1 MDSNNTNKALP
12 RSHSGVDAQS
22 VNRKQRKPSKK
33 SQNVVCDRD
42 GRGQGPHQHHDNPF
56 PLFNNRSLS
65 MLSTMHHLNPHRKVA
80 MSPEILREAE
90 EQACSLRK
98 AVKQLQEQLEKS
110 NREKARIHRFLS
122 DLLYT
127 LNARG
132 YESVRDHEGT
142 LVDLNK
148 CKGDAYLD
156 LKGRDLKQRVSVR
169 RPGGQEIYLKAVIG
183 NQERAIQ
190 SLVYRLDSFGRD
202 MVLGNRL
209 NIDDSSSISNQESSK
224 IASLESEVLQLV
236 NLIEGACQKCP
247 NIYSALR
254 DQYYLSEGIECI
266 DLSPRN
272 PVIQNI
278 LKKCE
283 QIAGEAQSRQL
294 VDMLT
299 SPNGQGQRPRSQQS
313 SKSAKTRSVSKPKS
327 ASNVQRTPRPTS
339 SENPSHITTVRPTID
354 NMKNV
359 DHIRGGENRP
369 STYTTRGTETDVHL
383 RRINGQSKSESN
395 FQHNKEI
402 STNFPRSSSSTSG
415 GEPLATY
422 LTKSRADHAYDDN
435 NLTVCPYC
443 SRRFG
448 IEESISEIKNH
459 IEMHI
464 FAGDTTL
471 P

>member
-1 MDSNNTNKALP
+1 MDSNNNKALP
-12 RSHSGVDAQS
+12 RSHSGMDAQT

-33 SQNVVCDRD
+33 SQNVVCDRE
-42 GRGQGPHQHHDNPF
+42 GRGQVPHQHQQHLENPF

-90 EQACSLRK
+90 EQASSLRK
-98 AVKQLQEQLEKS
+98 AVKQLQEQLEKA

-169 RPGGQEIYLKAVIG
+169 RPGGQEIYLKAIIG

-190 SLVYRLDSFGRD
+190 SLVFKLDSIGRD

-209 NIDDSSSISNQESSK
+209 NVDDSCAISSQESAK

-236 NLIEGACQKCP
+236 NLIEGSCQKCP
-247 NIYSALR
+247 EIYQALR

-294 VDMLT
+294 VEML
-299 SPNGQGQRPRSQQS
+299 SISSSGQRPRSQQS
-313 SKSAKTRSVSKPKS
+313 SKSTKTRSGSKPKS
-327 ASNVQRTPRPTS
+327 ASNIQRTPRPVS
-339 SENPSHITTVRPTID
+339 SENPPRPSNVE
-354 NMKNV
+354 NMKNIEYV
-359 DHIRGGENRP
+359 RGGENRP

-383 RRINGQSKSESN
+383 RRLNGQSKSDNN
-395 FQHNKEI
+395 FHHSKET
-402 STNFPRSSSSTSG
+402 SANFPRSSSSTSG

-422 LTKSRADHAYDDN
+422 LTKSRVDHSSYEDN

-443 SRRFG
+443 NRRFG

-464 FAGDTTL
+464 FACDATL
-471 P
+471 A